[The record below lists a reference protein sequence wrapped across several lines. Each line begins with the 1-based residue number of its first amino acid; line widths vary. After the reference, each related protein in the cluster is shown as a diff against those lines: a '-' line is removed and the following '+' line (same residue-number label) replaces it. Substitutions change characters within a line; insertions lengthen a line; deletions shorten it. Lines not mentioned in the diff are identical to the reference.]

1 MHIGTTIFGSFQNS
15 KSESV
20 SASVVDVNEKLKGT
34 IQKIANNVSLLYRL
48 LNTIRKASKEAQN
61 LKAAKS
67 FRIEDDEKNDLEPM
81 LRELFAHNIRDRFPG
96 INEITLERLVS
107 TMLLRRKRIL
117 YRRSRYGNAH
127 IKLQDSTPKPKIKAP
142 QSQQQIIV
150 DPEPAPVSEK
160 SQPTVQ
166 IAPTIV
172 QSVAPSATT
181 LAADKFK
188 MASTPS
194 VVSAS
199 KTVALGNN
207 QDLVFPPAPKS
218 RIRLKY
224 ERLEEKRRR
233 EHATRVQALLR
244 SPESPLPKTRV
255 TKDAEAEL
263 QETLKRDR
271 QRREAEMLE
280 VFCPFCLHALSSED
294 VLDEKKWQ

>member
-1 MHIGTTIFGSFQNS
+1 M
-15 KSESV
+15 SESV
-20 SASVVDVNEKLKGT
+20 SDSVVDVNEKLEGT
-34 IQKIANNVSLLYRL
+34 VQKIANGISLLYRL

-81 LRELFAHNIRDRFPG
+81 LRTLFAHNIRDRFPD
-96 INEITLERLVS
+96 INEIILERLVS

-127 IKLQDSTPKPKIKAP
+127 IKLQDSTPKPTIKAP
-142 QSQQQIIV
+142 QSQQIIM

-194 VVSAS
+194 VVSVS
-199 KTVALGNN
+199 KTVALGHH

-218 RIRLKY
+218 HIRLKY

-233 EHATRVQALLR
+233 EHATLVQAL
-244 SPESPLPKTRV
+244 SPEWPLPKTRV
-255 TKDAEAEL
+255 TRDAEAEL

-280 VFCPFCLHALSSED
+280 VFCPFCLHALSSKD